1 MVRQASDFP
10 PFPLFYGSF
19 GTTCCFI
26 FFGQAADA
34 ANAEAEASAAWSWK
48 LWEMGFAG
56 VL

>member
-1 MVRQASDFP
+1 MVCQASDFP
-10 PFPLFYGSF
+10 PFPLLDGSF